1 MARASRFAKLTS
13 RLNSPLRKKFMFT
26 KNVRE
31 VATSRQMPYRYVG
44 TKMPYPRRLKSVT
57 TQSDA
62 ARPRTV
68 QAGWGREKYLQ
79 MIGSLMEFNN
89 LNFWAVLDNI
99 FAKHGP
105 AVPAIAQ
112 SYSPADFSAH
122 FFLQLAMIMLVC
134 RVVGWV
140 GS

>member
-1 MARASRFAKLTS
+1 
-13 RLNSPLRKKFMFT
+13 
-26 KNVRE
+26 
-31 VATSRQMPYRYVG
+31 
-44 TKMPYPRRLKSVT
+44 
-57 TQSDA
+57 
-62 ARPRTV
+62 
-68 QAGWGREKYLQ
+68 
-79 MIGSLMEFNN
+79 MEFNN

-112 SYSPADFSAH
+112 SYSPADFSVH